1 MGPRNNN
8 GVTTRYPE
16 EIGEVVMTE
25 TMSSTAAAGVMEP
38 APGRA
43 LAGKIAT
50 SDLADELLER
60 ARVDGTSLVGPGG
73 LLADLTK
80 RLLESMLQAEM
91 TEHVGYVPYD
101 PAGHHSGNSRNGL
114 RSKTVLTEIGPIELE
129 VPRARAGSFEPV
141 IVPKRKRRMGG
152 VDQMVLSLS
161 AKGLTHGE
169 ICAHLEEIYG
179 AKVSKETVARIT
191 DGVLE
196 TMVEWQNRPLE
207 AVYPVVFIDA
217 MYVKIRE
224 GQVANR
230 PIYVAVAVTVDG
242 ERDILGIWAG
252 DGGEGAKYWLHVL
265 TELKNRGVKDVCLVV
280 CDGLVGLVD
289 AVGVV
294 WSQAIVQN
302 CVVHLLRASFRYASR
317 RDWPGIARDLKPI
330 YTAAT
335 EAAALDRF
343 AEFCGRWEAKYPA
356 IVKLWENA
364 WAEFVPFLSFDNE
377 IRTVIYTTNAIESV
391 NARIRKAVKARG
403 HFPTETAA
411 LKCVYLAIMSM
422 DPTGKG
428 RRRWSNRWKPAL
440 NAFTIAF
447 PGRIIQTIR

>member
-1 MGPRNNN
+1 
-8 GVTTRYPE
+8 
-16 EIGEVVMTE
+16 MTE
-25 TMSSTAAAGVMEP
+25 TMESTTVTEPAEGRPVMAGVSTEE
-38 APGRA
+38 
-43 LAGKIAT
+43 LAG
-50 SDLADELLER
+50 ELMER
-60 ARVDGTSLVGPGG
+60 ARAEGTSLVGPGG

-91 TEHVGYVPYD
+91 TEHVGYGPYD

-114 RSKTVLTEIGPIELE
+114 RSKTVLTDIGPIALE
-129 VPRARAGSFEPV
+129 VPRDRAGTFEPV
-141 IVPKRKRRMGG
+141 IVPKRKRRLSG

-196 TMVEWQNRPLE
+196 AMVEWQNRPLD

-217 MYVKIRE
+217 IHVKIRE

-230 PIYVAVAVTVDG
+230 PVYVVVAVTVDG

-265 TELKNRGVKDVCLVV
+265 SEVKNRGVKDVCMVV
-280 CDGLVGLVD
+280 CDGLVGLSD
-289 AVGVV
+289 AVGAV
-294 WSQAIVQN
+294 WPQAIVQK

-343 AEFCGRWEAKYPA
+343 AEFSGRWEAKYPA

-428 RRRWSNRWKPAL
+428 RRRWMNRWKPAL

-447 PGRIIQTIR
+447 PGRISQPAR